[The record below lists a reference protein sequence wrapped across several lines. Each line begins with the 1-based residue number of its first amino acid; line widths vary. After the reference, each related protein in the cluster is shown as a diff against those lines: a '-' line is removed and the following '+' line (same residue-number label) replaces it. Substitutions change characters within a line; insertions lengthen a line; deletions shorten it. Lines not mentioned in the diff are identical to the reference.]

1 MARGGGGGE
10 LEIGAVNCLSVAAV
24 VASAIFQAPS
34 HQEMLSWAAH
44 IYQVKKPS
52 AVPCSFYPGA

>member
-1 MARGGGGGE
+1 MCVF
-10 LEIGAVNCLSVAAV
+10 LQIGAMNCLSVAAG

-34 HQEMLSWAAH
+34 HQEVLSWAAH
-44 IYQVKKPS
+44 IYQVKKTS